1 MTVSAAE
8 NTAEKERRS
17 EGSRSRAHQVRT
29 ELGSRETRGY
39 PRIMPKL
46 GPSRQSRLY
55 PIQVTR
61 QSFGE
66 AGRRGSY
73 HLVRKPRMVVIRESN
88 NPWGARVVG
97 RLHTLGRRI
106 FPAGRSEPQGELSFH
121 RVA

>member
-29 ELGSRETRGY
+29 ELGS
-39 PRIMPKL
+39 PRNQ
-46 GPSRQSRLY
+46 GPSANHAKAGALASIEA
-55 PIQVTR
+55 PPDQVTR

-73 HLVRKPRMVVIRESN
+73 LLVRKPRRVVIRESSD
-88 NPWGARVVG
+88 PWGARVVG

-106 FPAGRSEPQGELSFH
+106 FPAGRSEPQGEPSSTG
-121 RVA
+121 